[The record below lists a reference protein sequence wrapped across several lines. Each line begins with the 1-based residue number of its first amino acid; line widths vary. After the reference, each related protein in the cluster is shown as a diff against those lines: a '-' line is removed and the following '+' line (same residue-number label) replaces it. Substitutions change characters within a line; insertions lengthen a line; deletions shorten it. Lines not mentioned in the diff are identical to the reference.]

1 MIENM
6 NIMKNLSGVFAL
18 MVMML
23 AASCQKGELA
33 QPDMYTDKAVYEIA
47 KEGGD
52 VVVKLKATRDW
63 TASVS
68 PATSLDNVEG
78 ITVTPESGKASSE
91 VVEVVIS
98 AAANESYARAAVVSF
113 IGENISVA
121 VTVSQEGS
129 KERAPEK
136 LTVAQFLAK
145 SDDPGVWYELTGTI
159 SNLANETYGNFDL
172 VDETGKTYVYGLT
185 ATKQGSNDKSFSTLN
200 LKEGDILT
208 LYGTRA
214 SYNGSPQ
221 VGGPAY
227 YVSHVAGAVDPA
239 APVKATAAEI
249 NAAEDGSTK
258 YQLTGYV
265 SSIKNTQYGNL
276 YIKDATG
283 EVYVYGI
290 KDWANKT
297 INAGDII
304 TVVSSKT
311 SYNGSPQLQN
321 AELKERK
328 AVVDMTVAEFL
339 ATEESKDVYYRL
351 TGTASGIK
359 DGDIYGNFD
368 IVDQSGSVYVYG
380 LLAGWGGEKKLFQNL
395 GLKNGDT
402 VTLVGYHTSYN
413 GAKQVGGAFYV
424 SHKAASG
431 DSGEGEVNPP
441 ADTESSVYASNVA
454 LGTVSSAYTDG
465 VANVNNESGVATLKL
480 GTSKLYGEGTITVP
494 AGTKKLT
501 YYAVAWKGAAS
512 ELEFSVNGT
521 VVKNQAIA
529 ANAGATGTSPYTMTV
544 TDADKYSFDLTGID
558 KETVITVK
566 TVKSGYRAIIFAVK
580 AE

>member
-121 VTVSQEGS
+121 VTISQEGL

-159 SNLANETYGNFDL
+159 SNLASEVYGNFNL
-172 VDETGKTYVYGLT
+172 VDETGEIYVYGLT
-185 ATKQGSNDKSFSTLN
+185 ATKQGSNDKSFSSLN

-208 LYGTRA
+208 LYGTRS
-214 SYNGSPQ
+214 SYNGNPQ

-297 INAGDII
+297 INEGDII

-311 SYNGSPQLQN
+311 SYKGSPQLQN

-328 AVVDMTVAEFL
+328 AVVDKTVAEFL
-339 ATEESKDVYYRL
+339 ATEESKEVYYRL

-413 GAKQVGGAFYV
+413 GTQQVGGAFYV
-424 SHKAASG
+424 SR
-431 DSGEGEVNPP
+431 E
-441 ADTESSVYASNVA
+441 
-454 LGTVSSAYTDG
+454 
-465 VANVNNESGVATLKL
+465 
-480 GTSKLYGEGTITVP
+480 
-494 AGTKKLT
+494 
-501 YYAVAWKGAAS
+501 
-512 ELEFSVNGT
+512 
-521 VVKNQAIA
+521 
-529 ANAGATGTSPYTMTV
+529 AGATEPEEP
-544 TDADKYSFDLTGID
+544 
-558 KETVITVK
+558 ETPGDPTTHLQVM
-566 TVKSGYRAIIFAVK
+566 
-580 AE
+580 